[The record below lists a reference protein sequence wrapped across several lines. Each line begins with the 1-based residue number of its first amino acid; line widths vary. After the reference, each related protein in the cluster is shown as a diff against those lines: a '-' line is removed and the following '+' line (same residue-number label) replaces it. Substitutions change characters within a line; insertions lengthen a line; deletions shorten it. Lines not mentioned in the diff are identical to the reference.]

1 MKNDPRRS
9 FWRAAG
15 PLLGFWGIQLVMEF
29 VIEFIIILPFMG
41 EASSRMTQSGEVLNY
56 QEMMNKYYEVLS
68 PAFDKII
75 GGQIAIAGI
84 ATAATLFLTVTLF
97 VIDRKKEQ
105 IAGIQRMGV
114 QKPLKNYWSLFVMGV
129 IGSIGATCL
138 SAMAQAVLVDPE
150 YIQTAQNMYSA
161 DFVVQIIVFGFV
173 IPIAEEFMFRGVLYQ
188 RYRETRGFYYAA
200 IWSAL
205 FFSVTHTNTVQMI
218 YTFLLG
224 ILLCYIY
231 EKFGSMKAPIML
243 HVVLNLGSLIFTDIG
258 VFKWL
263 AREPFKMAVAVII
276 STFICA
282 ACFVWIQRSG
292 DPVSTQKTVE

>member
-114 QKPLKNYWSLFVMGV
+114 QKPLKNYWSLLVMGV

-138 SAMAQAVLVDPE
+138 SAMAQAVLVD
-150 YIQTAQNMYSA
+150 S
-161 DFVVQIIVFGFV
+161 
-173 IPIAEEFMFRGVLYQ
+173 
-188 RYRETRGFYYAA
+188 
-200 IWSAL
+200 
-205 FFSVTHTNTVQMI
+205 
-218 YTFLLG
+218 
-224 ILLCYIY
+224 
-231 EKFGSMKAPIML
+231 
-243 HVVLNLGSLIFTDIG
+243 
-258 VFKWL
+258 
-263 AREPFKMAVAVII
+263 
-276 STFICA
+276 
-282 ACFVWIQRSG
+282 
-292 DPVSTQKTVE
+292 

>member
-97 VIDRKKEQ
+97 VIDRKKER
-105 IAGIQRMGV
+105 IAGIQRMGG
-114 QKPLKNYWSLFVMGV
+114 QKPLKNYWSLLVMGV

-161 DFVVQIIVFGFV
+161 DFVVQIIVFGFCNSDC
-173 IPIAEEFMFRGVLYQ
+173 RGIYVPRSTLSEVPGDQ
-188 RYRETRGFYYAA
+188 R
-200 IWSAL
+200 
-205 FFSVTHTNTVQMI
+205 
-218 YTFLLG
+218 
-224 ILLCYIY
+224 ILLCSNLDSTVFLSHTYQH
-231 EKFGSMKAPIML
+231 GTDDL
-243 HVVLNLGSLIFTDIG
+243 HFPLRNSSVLCL
-258 VFKWL
+258 
-263 AREPFKMAVAVII
+263 
-276 STFICA
+276 
-282 ACFVWIQRSG
+282 
-292 DPVSTQKTVE
+292 

>member
-75 GGQIAIAGI
+75 GGQVAIAGI
-84 ATAATLFLTVTLF
+84 AAAATLFLTVTLF

-105 IAGIQRMGV
+105 IAGTQRMGV
-114 QKPLKNYWSLFVMGV
+114 QKPLKNYWSLLVMGV

-138 SAMAQAVLVDPE
+138 SVMAQAVLVDP
-150 YIQTAQNMYSA
+150 S
-161 DFVVQIIVFGFV
+161 
-173 IPIAEEFMFRGVLYQ
+173 MFRQHRICIHQILWSRLLYLDLQ
-188 RYRETRGFYYAA
+188 FRLQRNLCSAECSIRGTGRPEDFIMRQSGQRCFSQSHTPTRYR
-200 IWSAL
+200 
-205 FFSVTHTNTVQMI
+205 
-218 YTFLLG
+218 
-224 ILLCYIY
+224 
-231 EKFGSMKAPIML
+231 
-243 HVVLNLGSLIFTDIG
+243 
-258 VFKWL
+258 
-263 AREPFKMAVAVII
+263 
-276 STFICA
+276 
-282 ACFVWIQRSG
+282 
-292 DPVSTQKTVE
+292 

>member
-97 VIDRKKEQ
+97 VIEHP
-105 IAGIQRMGV
+105 AYY
-114 QKPLKNYWSLFVMGV
+114 LL
-129 IGSIGATCL
+129 L
-138 SAMAQAVLVDPE
+138 HSAMHLHDHMLRE
-150 YIQTAQNMYSA
+150 YPS
-161 DFVVQIIVFGFV
+161 D
-173 IPIAEEFMFRGVLYQ
+173 
-188 RYRETRGFYYAA
+188 
-200 IWSAL
+200 S
-205 FFSVTHTNTVQMI
+205 
-218 YTFLLG
+218 
-224 ILLCYIY
+224 
-231 EKFGSMKAPIML
+231 API
-243 HVVLNLGSLIFTDIG
+243 
-258 VFKWL
+258 
-263 AREPFKMAVAVII
+263 
-276 STFICA
+276 
-282 ACFVWIQRSG
+282 
-292 DPVSTQKTVE
+292 

>member
-161 DFVVQIIVFGFV
+161 DDGNTEVFYVPRSTLSEVPGD
-173 IPIAEEFMFRGVLYQ
+173 Q
-188 RYRETRGFYYAA
+188 R
-200 IWSAL
+200 
-205 FFSVTHTNTVQMI
+205 
-218 YTFLLG
+218 
-224 ILLCYIY
+224 ILLC
-231 EKFGSMKAPIML
+231 G
-243 HVVLNLGSLIFTDIG
+243 NL
-258 VFKWL
+258 
-263 AREPFKMAVAVII
+263 
-276 STFICA
+276 
-282 ACFVWIQRSG
+282 
-292 DPVSTQKTVE
+292 VSTVFLSHTYQHGTDDLHFPPRNSSVLYL

>member
-161 DFVVQIIVFGFV
+161 DFVVQIIVFGFRLQRNLCSAECSIRGTGRPEDFIMRQSGQHCFSQSH
-173 IPIAEEFMFRGVLYQ
+173 IPT
-188 RYRETRGFYYAA
+188 RYR
-200 IWSAL
+200 
-205 FFSVTHTNTVQMI
+205 
-218 YTFLLG
+218 
-224 ILLCYIY
+224 
-231 EKFGSMKAPIML
+231 
-243 HVVLNLGSLIFTDIG
+243 
-258 VFKWL
+258 
-263 AREPFKMAVAVII
+263 
-276 STFICA
+276 
-282 ACFVWIQRSG
+282 
-292 DPVSTQKTVE
+292 

>member
-105 IAGIQRMGV
+105 IAG
-114 QKPLKNYWSLFVMGV
+114 
-129 IGSIGATCL
+129 
-138 SAMAQAVLVDPE
+138 
-150 YIQTAQNMYSA
+150 
-161 DFVVQIIVFGFV
+161 
-173 IPIAEEFMFRGVLYQ
+173 
-188 RYRETRGFYYAA
+188 
-200 IWSAL
+200 
-205 FFSVTHTNTVQMI
+205 
-218 YTFLLG
+218 
-224 ILLCYIY
+224 
-231 EKFGSMKAPIML
+231 
-243 HVVLNLGSLIFTDIG
+243 
-258 VFKWL
+258 FK
-263 AREPFKMAVAVII
+263 
-276 STFICA
+276 SH
-282 ACFVWIQRSG
+282 
-292 DPVSTQKTVE
+292 

>member
-138 SAMAQAVLVDPE
+138 SAMAQADRTE
-150 YIQTAQNMYSA
+150 Y
-161 DFVVQIIVFGFV
+161 VFSRFCGPDYC
-173 IPIAEEFMFRGVLYQ
+173 IWICNSDCRGIYVP
-188 RYRETRGFYYAA
+188 R
-200 IWSAL
+200 SAL
-205 FFSVTHTNTVQMI
+205 SEVPGDQR
-218 YTFLLG
+218 
-224 ILLCYIY
+224 ILLC
-231 EKFGSMKAPIML
+231 G
-243 HVVLNLGSLIFTDIG
+243 NL
-258 VFKWL
+258 
-263 AREPFKMAVAVII
+263 
-276 STFICA
+276 
-282 ACFVWIQRSG
+282 
-292 DPVSTQKTVE
+292 VSTVFLSHTYQHGTDDLHFPPRNSSVLYL

>member
-1 MKNDPRRS
+1 
-9 FWRAAG
+9 
-15 PLLGFWGIQLVMEF
+15 
-29 VIEFIIILPFMG
+29 
-41 EASSRMTQSGEVLNY
+41 MTQSGEVLNY
-56 QEMMNKYYEVLS
+56 QDMMNKYYEVLS

-129 IGSIGATCL
+129 IGSIGVTCL

-205 FFSVTHTNTVQMI
+205 SVQLVLCG
-218 YTFLLG
+218 FREAG
-224 ILLCYIY
+224 I
-231 EKFGSMKAPIML
+231 
-243 HVVLNLGSLIFTDIG
+243 
-258 VFKWL
+258 
-263 AREPFKMAVAVII
+263 R
-276 STFICA
+276 
-282 ACFVWIQRSG
+282 
-292 DPVSTQKTVE
+292 

>member
-114 QKPLKNYWSLFVMGV
+114 QKPLKNYWSLLVMGV

-188 RYRETRGFYYAA
+188 RYRETRGFYYAS
-200 IWSAL
+200 IWQHC
-205 FFSVTHTNTVQMI
+205 FSQSHIPTR
-218 YTFLLG
+218 Y
-224 ILLCYIY
+224 
-231 EKFGSMKAPIML
+231 
-243 HVVLNLGSLIFTDIG
+243 
-258 VFKWL
+258 
-263 AREPFKMAVAVII
+263 R
-276 STFICA
+276 
-282 ACFVWIQRSG
+282 
-292 DPVSTQKTVE
+292 

>member
-114 QKPLKNYWSLFVMGV
+114 QKPLKNYWSLLVMGV

-138 SAMAQAVLVDPE
+138 SAMAQAVLVDSE
-150 YIQTAQNMYSA
+150 YIQTAQNMYPA
-161 DFVVQIIVFGFV
+161 DLCRAYGGCYESVESVQLTGMKI
-173 IPIAEEFMFRGVLYQ
+173 
-188 RYRETRGFYYAA
+188 
-200 IWSAL
+200 
-205 FFSVTHTNTVQMI
+205 N
-218 YTFLLG
+218 
-224 ILLCYIY
+224 LC
-231 EKFGSMKAPIML
+231 
-243 HVVLNLGSLIFTDIG
+243 
-258 VFKWL
+258 
-263 AREPFKMAVAVII
+263 
-276 STFICA
+276 
-282 ACFVWIQRSG
+282 
-292 DPVSTQKTVE
+292 

>member
-84 ATAATLFLTVTLF
+84 ATAATLFLTVTLC
-97 VIDRKKEQ
+97 VLER
-105 IAGIQRMGV
+105 
-114 QKPLKNYWSLFVMGV
+114 V

-205 FFSVTHTNTVQMI
+205 FFSVTHNNTVQMI

-292 DPVSTQKTVE
+292 DPVSTQKTEE

>member
-105 IAGIQRMGV
+105 IAGIKRMGV
-114 QKPLKNYWSLFVMGV
+114 QKPIKN
-129 IGSIGATCL
+129 
-138 SAMAQAVLVDPE
+138 
-150 YIQTAQNMYSA
+150 
-161 DFVVQIIVFGFV
+161 
-173 IPIAEEFMFRGVLYQ
+173 
-188 RYRETRGFYYAA
+188 
-200 IWSAL
+200 
-205 FFSVTHTNTVQMI
+205 
-218 YTFLLG
+218 
-224 ILLCYIY
+224 
-231 EKFGSMKAPIML
+231 
-243 HVVLNLGSLIFTDIG
+243 
-258 VFKWL
+258 
-263 AREPFKMAVAVII
+263 
-276 STFICA
+276 
-282 ACFVWIQRSG
+282 
-292 DPVSTQKTVE
+292 

>member
-75 GGQIAIAGI
+75 GGQVAIAGI

-114 QKPLKNYWSLFVMGV
+114 QKPLKNYWSLLVMGV

-138 SAMAQAVLVDPE
+138 SVMAQAVLVDPE
-150 YIQTAQNMYSA
+150 YVQTAQNMYSA
-161 DFVVQIIVFGFV
+161 DDGNT
-173 IPIAEEFMFRGVLYQ
+173 EVLYFKNAIA
-188 RYRETRGFYYAA
+188 TFY
-200 IWSAL
+200 S
-205 FFSVTHTNTVQMI
+205 FTHEPQVV
-218 YTFLLG
+218 
-224 ILLCYIY
+224 
-231 EKFGSMKAPIML
+231 KF
-243 HVVLNLGSLIFTDIG
+243 
-258 VFKWL
+258 
-263 AREPFKMAVAVII
+263 
-276 STFICA
+276 
-282 ACFVWIQRSG
+282 
-292 DPVSTQKTVE
+292 

>member
-129 IGSIGATCL
+129 IGSIGVTCL

-173 IPIAEEFMFRGVLYQ
+173 IPIAEEFYVPR
-188 RYRETRGFYYAA
+188 
-200 IWSAL
+200 SAL
-205 FFSVTHTNTVQMI
+205 SEVPGDQR
-218 YTFLLG
+218 
-224 ILLCYIY
+224 ILLC
-231 EKFGSMKAPIML
+231 G
-243 HVVLNLGSLIFTDIG
+243 NL
-258 VFKWL
+258 
-263 AREPFKMAVAVII
+263 
-276 STFICA
+276 
-282 ACFVWIQRSG
+282 
-292 DPVSTQKTVE
+292 VSTVFLSHTYQHGTDDLHFPPRNSSVLYL

>member
-29 VIEFIIILPFMG
+29 VIEFII
-41 EASSRMTQSGEVLNY
+41 
-56 QEMMNKYYEVLS
+56 MMNKYYEVLS

-114 QKPLKNYWSLFVMGV
+114 QKPLKNYWSLLVMGV

-161 DFVVQIIVFGFV
+161 DFVVQIVVFGFV

-188 RYRETRGFYYAA
+188 RPEDFIMRQSGQHCFSQSHIPTRYR
-200 IWSAL
+200 
-205 FFSVTHTNTVQMI
+205 
-218 YTFLLG
+218 
-224 ILLCYIY
+224 
-231 EKFGSMKAPIML
+231 
-243 HVVLNLGSLIFTDIG
+243 
-258 VFKWL
+258 
-263 AREPFKMAVAVII
+263 
-276 STFICA
+276 
-282 ACFVWIQRSG
+282 
-292 DPVSTQKTVE
+292 

>member
-114 QKPLKNYWSLFVMGV
+114 QKATEELLVTSCDGSDRKYWCYMSVRYGTGRFGRSGV
-129 IGSIGATCL
+129 CSDST
-138 SAMAQAVLVDPE
+138 E
-150 YIQTAQNMYSA
+150 Y
-161 DFVVQIIVFGFV
+161 VFSRFCGPDYC
-173 IPIAEEFMFRGVLYQ
+173 IWICNSDCRGIYVP
-188 RYRETRGFYYAA
+188 R
-200 IWSAL
+200 SAL
-205 FFSVTHTNTVQMI
+205 SEVPGEQR
-218 YTFLLG
+218 
-224 ILLCYIY
+224 ILLC
-231 EKFGSMKAPIML
+231 G
-243 HVVLNLGSLIFTDIG
+243 NL
-258 VFKWL
+258 
-263 AREPFKMAVAVII
+263 
-276 STFICA
+276 
-282 ACFVWIQRSG
+282 
-292 DPVSTQKTVE
+292 VSTVFLSHTHQHGTDDLHFSLRNSSVLCL

>member
-41 EASSRMTQSGEVLNY
+41 EASSKMTQSGEVLNY

-114 QKPLKNYWSLFVMGV
+114 QKPLKNYWSLLVMGV
-129 IGSIGATCL
+129 IGSIGVTCL

-150 YIQTAQNMYSA
+150 RKEY
-161 DFVVQIIVFGFV
+161 VFSRFCGPDYC
-173 IPIAEEFMFRGVLYQ
+173 IWICNSDCRG
-188 RYRETRGFYYAA
+188 
-200 IWSAL
+200 
-205 FFSVTHTNTVQMI
+205 I
-218 YTFLLG
+218 YVPRSTLSEVPG
-224 ILLCYIY
+224 DKRILLC
-231 EKFGSMKAPIML
+231 G
-243 HVVLNLGSLIFTDIG
+243 NL
-258 VFKWL
+258 
-263 AREPFKMAVAVII
+263 
-276 STFICA
+276 
-282 ACFVWIQRSG
+282 
-292 DPVSTQKTVE
+292 VSTVFLSHTYQHGTDDLHFPPRNSSVLCL

>member
-161 DFVVQIIVFGFV
+161 DDGNTEVFYLKNATATFSSFTHEPEIV
-173 IPIAEEFMFRGVLYQ
+173 
-188 RYRETRGFYYAA
+188 
-200 IWSAL
+200 
-205 FFSVTHTNTVQMI
+205 
-218 YTFLLG
+218 
-224 ILLCYIY
+224 
-231 EKFGSMKAPIML
+231 KF
-243 HVVLNLGSLIFTDIG
+243 
-258 VFKWL
+258 
-263 AREPFKMAVAVII
+263 
-276 STFICA
+276 
-282 ACFVWIQRSG
+282 
-292 DPVSTQKTVE
+292 